1 MDLTVDYAFKQMFG
15 SEKNKRITIVFLN
28 VILQRTG
35 RDTIKEVEFIN
46 QEVGGEYKDDK
57 QSRLDIVVR
66 TQKVDLINIEVQLSN
81 EHNIF
86 KRSLF
91 PGQDFT
97 RRSWLKGWDIIH
109 YYQQSQLIFAIL
121 QFSIK
126 IVITIT
132 LSIDMKI
139 LQCNV

>member
-1 MDLTVDYAFKQMFG
+1 MKCINQKALSRIPLSKLMDLTVDYAFKQKFG

-66 TQKVDLINIEVQLSN
+66 TQKGNLINIEVQLSN
-81 EHNIF
+81 EQNIF

-91 PGQDFT
+91 NWSRLYT
-97 RRSWLKGWDIIH
+97 
-109 YYQQSQLIFAIL
+109 SQLSKGMGYHTL
-121 QFSIK
+121 LPT
-126 IVITIT
+126 IVRQNYW
-132 LSIDMKI
+132 S
-139 LQCNV
+139 